1 MSLNHHDTPL
11 DDTRFD
17 RLADGELDEAQRRE
31 LLANLDNEPNGW
43 RRCALA
49 FLESQCWKE
58 SFVPIARRESP
69 VASAQQSMRNAPSRW
84 RGRVEMLLAMAGCFL
99 VVFLAVSHLQNR
111 HERTGVVDQVASTP
125 AKSPGA
131 QTPWRMV
138 TVASPSGEALKVPVK
153 ESDNLDPQWLRSLPS
168 AMPNDVLQAFNR
180 TGHQVEQHREFVPV
194 SLQDGRKA
202 VVPVDQVDI
211 HYVGNGA
218 Y

>member
-1 MSLNHHDTPL
+1 MSLNHHDTPS

-31 LLANLDNEPNGW
+31 LLAKLDNEPNGW

-49 FLESQCWKE
+49 FLEAQCWKE
-58 SFVPIARRESP
+58 SFRLSARPESP
-69 VASAQQSMRNAPSRW
+69 AATASPSVRRAPSRW
-84 RGRVEMLLAMAGCFL
+84 RGRVEVLLAMAGCFL
-99 VVFLAVSHLQNR
+99 IVFLAVSHLQ
-111 HERTGVVDQVASTP
+111 
-125 AKSPGA
+125 KGA
-131 QTPWRMV
+131 QRPGTIGETALAPPKSKETNNPWRVV
-138 TVASPSGEALKVPVK
+138 TVAGPKGELKVPAI
-153 ESDNLDPQWLRSLPS
+153 ERDNIDQQWIRSLPS
-168 AMPNDVLQAFNR
+168 AVPDEVLQAFNR

-194 SLQDGRKA
+194 SLQDGRRA